1 MTYSKAFEATNYFIE
16 IIYSRFRAFDIYWKL
31 VQVGRMLSKK
41 NKIDGSTELSVKPK
55 KQITSEEYSKRI
67 NRKLAENRALI
78 MKNAKND
85 NLMEKD
91 CSYAC
96 NFIERVKKTLL
107 EGGDETLFGD
117 FMKMLTSF
125 NADVESVPE
134 LYYVSLIN

>member
-1 MTYSKAFEATNYFIE
+1 
-16 IIYSRFRAFDIYWKL
+16 
-31 VQVGRMLSKK
+31 MLSKK
-41 NKIDGSTELSVKPK
+41 NKIEGSNELSVKPK

-67 NRKLAENRALI
+67 NRKLVDNRALI
-78 MKNAKND
+78 MQNSAKND

-107 EGGDETLFGD
+107 DSGDESLYGE

-125 NADVESVPE
+125 NADAESVPE
-134 LYYVSLIN
+134 LYYVSLTIIA